1 MPAYQFQQRYR
12 SSYGQG
18 DEGDVVE
25 LTEQQAADI
34 NRDAPGTLAVVT
46 DDAPVEEPIEDLD
59 VEEPDADEEPDTRAL
74 DAPPNNRQVTGGK
87 KRGQNAD
94 GDA

>member
-1 MPAYQFQQRYR
+1 MPQYTFTQRYR

-18 DEGDVVE
+18 DEGDVVD

-34 NRDAPGTLAVVT
+34 NRDSPGTLAPVV
-46 DDAPVEEPIEDLD
+46 D
-59 VEEPDADEEPDTRAL
+59 EPDAETRAL
-74 DAPPNNRQVTGGK
+74 DAPPKNRQVTGGR
-87 KRGQNAD
+87 KRGQKAD